1 MSIPD
6 FQTLMLPVLR
16 AAASGEVRIS
26 DVVDRLAAEFSLT
39 PDERSNL
46 LPSGRQTTFANR
58 VHWAKSYLGKAGLI
72 ELTRRAHFRI
82 TGRGRDVL
90 AAPPERIDIR
100 FLGRFPDFQR
110 FRDTET
116 GSVTTG
122 GVPEIASDPQINLT
136 LTPDEVMRRAH
147 RQLEAALADD
157 LIQRIRAGS
166 PAFFES
172 VVVRLLIAM
181 GYGGSV
187 AEIDKALLGGTGDGG
202 VDGVIDQDPL
212 GLDRIYVQAKRYGD
226 SSSVGSGAI
235 RDFFGSL
242 DRFRANKG
250 LFVTTS
256 TFSTAARETA
266 DLLSKRIVLIDGQQF
281 ARLMIRHDVGC
292 RIEETLQVK
301 KLDEEFFEI

>member
-6 FQTLMLPVLR
+6 FQTLMLPVLK
-16 AAASGEVRIS
+16 AAVDGEVRIS
-26 DVVDRLAAEFSLT
+26 DVVNRLASDFSLT
-39 PDERSNL
+39 LEERANL

-72 ELTRRAHFRI
+72 TLTRRAHFRI
-82 TGRGRDVL
+82 TDKGREVL
-90 AAPPERIDIR
+90 VSPPERIDIR

-110 FRDTET
+110 FRDSEV
-116 GSVTTG
+116 GSVNS
-122 GVPEIASDPQINLT
+122 VIAPENEMEVHSNLT

-147 RQLEAALADD
+147 RELEAALADD

-166 PAFFES
+166 PAFFEN

-187 AEIDKALLGGTGDGG
+187 AEIDKALIGGSGDGG

-226 SSSVGSGAI
+226 SSPVGSGAI

-256 TFSTAARETA
+256 SFSSAARETA

-292 RIEETLQVK
+292 RIEEILHVK
-301 KLDEEFFEI
+301 KIDEEFFEV